1 MPSGITPPTHD
12 IVRRKFEKT
21 RRNEGDFIPY
31 RIRQIAQEIND
42 FGTGT
47 GRFIN
52 PTTGATINEE
62 DINQNNT
69 NNSSG
74 SGSSGVEVM
83 QEFVNEEVVDFEEW
97 MADHSSAAEEW
108 MATHHSSG
116 YDEQQYG
123 SSSYQPQGVSLTFN
137 SNQLLSSREL
147 LTQNTKEAQMLMLLL
162 QHPEVLGKDN
172 SLIYCY
178 VECSIWTR
186 LVLCGCLYLTGI
198 CLLGFIDFIL
208 SFGWVLF
215 HFILSC
221 VGFYCCSD

>member
-42 FGTGT
+42 FGIGT

-52 PTTGATINEE
+52 PTTGVTINEE
-62 DINQNNT
+62 DINQNST
-69 NNSSG
+69 NNSGSG

-108 MATHHSSG
+108 MANHHSSG
-116 YDEQQYG
+116 YEEQQYSSS

-172 SLIYCY
+172 SL
-178 VECSIWTR
+178 
-186 LVLCGCLYLTGI
+186 LYA
-198 CLLGFIDFIL
+198 
-208 SFGWVLF
+208 V
-215 HFILSC
+215 
-221 VGFYCCSD
+221 V